1 MVATTQPR
9 RQAAA
14 RPARQAQPRRADL
27 RIVRPDHRVAVVGT
41 LGSAVAITIFVV
53 LFVIAGLHAVLVQT
67 QAQID
72 AQRAANAQ
80 VKRNSMT
87 WSRLRGSTP
96 QSGGGAHVGVD
107 RAQGGQPHPDRPG
120 ALPALSS
127 ANPAQTE
134 ERVTNRNRRP
144 ASLVAASSLAPP
156 QPERLPSGSA
166 LGALFVLVMGGL
178 LFRLA
183 DLQLTWTRPR
193 PAAWQHP
200 ANPS

>member
-14 RPARQAQPRRADL
+14 RPARQPQPRRADL

-80 VKRNSMT
+80 VQEELDDVVAALA
-87 WSRLRGSTP
+87 WIDTP
-96 QSGGGAHVGVD
+96 EGLEHWALTSGLIEAPEVVSLTPI
-107 RAQGGQPHPDRPG
+107 APG
-120 ALPALSS
+120 ALPAPSS
-127 ANPAQTE
+127 ANPFALNGE
-134 ERVTNRNRRP
+134 
-144 ASLVAASSLAPP
+144 AS
-156 QPERLPSGSA
+156 E
-166 LGALFVLVMGGL
+166 
-178 LFRLA
+178 
-183 DLQLTWTRPR
+183 
-193 PAAWQHP
+193 
-200 ANPS
+200 

>member
-14 RPARQAQPRRADL
+14 RPARQVQPRRADL

-80 VKRNSMT
+80 V
-87 WSRLRGSTP
+87 
-96 QSGGGAHVGVD
+96 Q
-107 RAQGGQPHPDRPG
+107 
-120 ALPALSS
+120 
-127 ANPAQTE
+127 E
-134 ERVTNRNRRP
+134 ELDDV
-144 ASLVAASSLAPP
+144 VAALAWIDTPEGLEHWALTSGLIEAPVPTLRSS
-156 QPERLPSGSA
+156 
-166 LGALFVLVMGGL
+166 
-178 LFRLA
+178 
-183 DLQLTWTRPR
+183 
-193 PAAWQHP
+193 
-200 ANPS
+200 

>member
-14 RPARQAQPRRADL
+14 RPARQVQPRRADL

-80 VKRNSMT
+80 VQEELDDVVAALA
-87 WSRLRGSTP
+87 WIDTP
-96 QSGGGAHVGVD
+96 EGLEHWALTSGLIEAPEVVSLTPI
-107 RAQGGQPHPDRPG
+107 APG
-120 ALPALSS
+120 ALPAPSS
-127 ANPAQTE
+127 ANPFALNGE
-134 ERVTNRNRRP
+134 
-144 ASLVAASSLAPP
+144 AS
-156 QPERLPSGSA
+156 E
-166 LGALFVLVMGGL
+166 
-178 LFRLA
+178 
-183 DLQLTWTRPR
+183 
-193 PAAWQHP
+193 
-200 ANPS
+200 